1 MCFNL
6 ICLISSAT
14 PNAFVHTLMLYANI
28 MLYVYC
34 VWLLQY
40 ILRNK
45 AGITCNVYRVSAFFM
60 GLMVLMN
67 VYFAN
72 ECYLKAEILQ
82 QQTISEMT
90 VLITRIKSVE
100 HYKDDMPVSIILTD
114 ESDSTRTDNS
124 VFDDIVIKPFGLRLN
139 DPFSSD
145 RNLINCLSIW
155 CGFSPEYVDAESFEN
170 MKEVEEM
177 PVYPDDG
184 SIRII
189 NNTVVVKL

>member
-1 MCFNL
+1 M
-6 ICLISSAT
+6 A
-14 PNAFVHTLMLYANI
+14 LML
-28 MLYVYC
+28 
-34 VWLLQY
+34 
-40 ILRNK
+40 
-45 AGITCNVYRVSAFFM
+45 
-60 GLMVLMN
+60 LMN

-72 ECYLKAEILQ
+72 VCYLKAEILQ

-90 VLITRIKSVE
+90 VLITRIKSIE

-145 RNLINCLSIW
+145 RNLKNCLSIW
-155 CGFSPEYVDAESFEN
+155 CGFSPEFVDAESFEN
-170 MKEVEEM
+170 MKVVEEM
-177 PVYPDDG
+177 PAYPDDG